1 MAALSYTRLSVSCI
15 LSAFIFF
22 MTLQGC
28 GTAPLRNPVPEDRLD
43 AARIPGMP
51 DIRAWGDEFSP
62 VFHKSLIDSIAQEKE
77 SGLFDA
83 SDTVNILALSGGGA
97 DGAFGAGLLCGWT
110 EAGDR
115 PVFKLVTGIST
126 GALAAPF
133 AFLGSDYDAQLR
145 DSYLN
150 VTSKNIFTKKW
161 WAWAIRSDSMAL
173 SKPLS
178 EMIAERYNDEI
189 LQQIAVEHKKGR
201 RLYIGTTNLDAQRPV
216 VWDMGAIAS
225 SGHPDALNLFRK
237 VLIASASIPVALPPV
252 YIQVE
257 ADGEQRGEMHV
268 DGGVTTQV
276 FLYGPMIKPM
286 AAVKEL
292 GLNRYQRRPR
302 VFVIRNTQ
310 INPQWKPVNPRI
322 LPIGLRTIGTLLKY
336 HGLGDLYRIYAESIQ
351 DEVEYNLAFIPSEI
365 DLERKEEFDPA
376 AMKKMYDLGYSMARG
391 GYPWLDR
398 PPTFKTAEEQMQ

>member
-1 MAALSYTRLSVSCI
+1 MASLCKRLFFQCIVSSLLIIAL
-15 LSAFIFF
+15 
-22 MTLQGC
+22 LQGC
-28 GTAPLRNPVPEDRLD
+28 GTAPLRNPVPENRLD
-43 AARIPGMP
+43 VARLPGMP
-51 DIRAWGDEFSP
+51 GIRAWGDEFSP
-62 VFHKSLIDSIAQEKE
+62 VFHKGLIDSVAQEKE
-77 SGLFDA
+77 SGLFHA

-97 DGAFGAGLLCGWT
+97 DGAYGAGLLCGWT

-115 PVFKLVTGIST
+115 PVFKLVTGVST
-126 GALAAPF
+126 GALAAPY
-133 AFLGSDYDAQLR
+133 AFLGSDYDSQLR

-178 EMIAERYNDEI
+178 EMIAEQYDDRI

-225 SGHPDALNLFRK
+225 SGHPDALKLFRK

-257 ADGEQRGEMHV
+257 ADGEKRGEMHV

-276 FLYGPMIKPM
+276 FLYGPMMRPL
-286 AAVKEL
+286 AALKEF
-292 GLNRYQRRPR
+292 GLETYQRRPR

-310 INPQWKPVNPRI
+310 IDPKWQAVKPRI
-322 LPIGLRTIGTLLKY
+322 IPIGLRTIGTLLKY
-336 HGLGDLYRIYAESIQ
+336 HGLGDLYRIYAETMRDKI
-351 DEVEYNLAFIPSEI
+351 EYNLAFIPSEI

-376 AMKKMYDLGYSMARG
+376 AMKKMFDLGYSMAKE
-391 GYPWLDR
+391 GYPWLNH
-398 PPTFKTAEEQMQ
+398 PPTFQTAEEQMQ